1 MHRWNSIFIID
12 TCMWKWN
19 YTPWLE
25 KSHKESILSIR
36 ILWSSQNFEQEI
48 LTKRLK
54 VIRQIS
60 KSNLS
65 IPPVI
70 VFRVPPLIAF
80 VHQSVKQLESNA
92 NPRVHRIAQPV
103 TSFPGCPEWSREIR
117 CIIRAPGIRKIG
129 LIVRRTGSTVFD
141 DPIPRSD
148 FHAHAVVRARY
159 ACIPSSTMPA
169 IRYSRNEILCLFC
182 AMKKKK
188 GGRRERERE
197 LYLLISSLPGGTVN
211 DWLLSSFVL
220 LLFCF
225 FLLLSF
231 HFSLL
236 LLFFFFLFIRGV
248 ESKIDKGRWLYV

>member
-1 MHRWNSIFIID
+1 MLKLNIYHRHLH
-12 TCMWKWN
+12 WKWN
-19 YTPWLE
+19 YTPWFE
-25 KSHKESILSIR
+25 KSHKEFWINY
-36 ILWSSQNFEQEI
+36 QNTLI
-48 LTKRLK
+48 VTKFRARNSHK
-54 VIRQIS
+54 TI
-60 KSNLS
+60 KSYWLNFQKQFINS
-65 IPPVI
+65 PVI
-70 VFRVPPLIAF
+70 VFRVPPPIAF

-182 AMKKKK
+182 AMKKKT
-188 GGRRERERE
+188 GGWRERERE

-236 LLFFFFLFIRGV
+236 LLFFFFSFHGM
-248 ESKIDKGRWLYV
+248 ESQIDKGRWLYV

>member
-1 MHRWNSIFIID
+1 MKVKLHTMTRKISQRID
-12 TCMWKWN
+12 IN
-19 YTPWLE
+19 YQNTLIVT
-25 KSHKESILSIR
+25 KFRARNSHKTIKSYWL
-36 ILWSSQNFEQEI
+36 NFQKQFI
-48 LTKRLK
+48 N
-54 VIRQIS
+54 S
-60 KSNLS
+60 
-65 IPPVI
+65 PVI
-70 VFRVPPLIAF
+70 VFRVPPPIAF

-182 AMKKKK
+182 AMKKKE

-197 LYLLISSLPGGTVN
+197 LYLLISSLLGGTVN